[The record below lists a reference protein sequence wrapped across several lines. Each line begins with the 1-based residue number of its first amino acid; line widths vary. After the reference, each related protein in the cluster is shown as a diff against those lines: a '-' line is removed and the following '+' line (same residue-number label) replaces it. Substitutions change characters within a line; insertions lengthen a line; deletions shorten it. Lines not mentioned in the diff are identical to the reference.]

1 MATNTKK
8 SQTKSALPEISKK
21 KRAQKRTRMSPER
34 RSEDFVK
41 EAIGYFSEVGFD
53 GGTREL
59 ARRLG
64 VTQPLLYR
72 YFPTKEHLI
81 RAVYENV
88 YLNRWQSDWENILV
102 DRNRPFYD
110 RLMQFY
116 NSYTDAIFSQEWMRI
131 YMLSGLRG
139 VEINEWYSKL
149 VEQRLLKPICREY
162 RHSLGNPNDSRRV
175 SKREL
180 ELVWTLHGGIIYYG
194 VRKYIY
200 RLPPPE
206 DKSAMIENAV
216 KAFIAGGE
224 EVFGKG

>member
-1 MATNTKK
+1 M
-8 SQTKSALPEISKK
+8 SKK
-21 KRAQKRTRMSPER
+21 KPAPKRTRMSPER
-34 RSEDFVK
+34 RSQDFVK
-41 EAIGYFSEVGFD
+41 EAIEYFSEVGFD

-88 YLNRWQSDWENILV
+88 YLNRWQTDWEANLV
-102 DRNRPFYD
+102 DRNRSFSD
-110 RLMQFY
+110 RLLQFY

-149 VEQRLLKPICREY
+149 VEQRLLKPICREF
-162 RHSLGNPNDSRRV
+162 RHSMGNSNDSKRV
-175 SKREL
+175 RKKEL

-200 RLPPPE
+200 RLPPQE
-206 DKSAMIENAV
+206 EKSAMIENAV
-216 KAFIAGGE
+216 TAFIAGGKE
-224 EVFGKG
+224 IFSKD